1 MSLTKSEAMAEIL
14 KSGKD
19 PAYFINRYAKIS
31 EPMKGLIPF
40 DLYPFQE
47 DALKIFNDHRFS
59 VVLKARQ
66 LGISTTVAGYICWLM
81 LFQREKNVLIVATKL
96 QTATNLVKK
105 VKSIHKHLP
114 SWLKIAEISINNRTS
129 FELSNGSQVKA
140 SSTSGDAGRS
150 EALSLLVVDE
160 AAFVEGM
167 DELWAGLYPTLST
180 GGRCIALST
189 PNGVGN
195 WFHKTYMES
204 EEEKNDFIYMK
215 LPWHVHPDRD
225 QSWFAKET
233 RNMSGREIAQE
244 LECSFNASGDTVIS
258 GDDLR
263 RILEHA
269 KEPQHRTGFDRNFW
283 IWEEPVPGAE
293 YLLAADVARGDGSD
307 FSVAQIIRL
316 DTMEQVA
323 EYQGKLTA
331 DMFAPILINMANDY
345 NEALLV
351 IENNH
356 DYGVLNRIEEI
367 GYNNLYYSI
376 KSTHE
381 YVDSV
386 TAEALGGVA
395 GFTMSSKTRPLVIAK
410 LEEFTR
416 NKLLRINSMRT
427 INEVKTFIWYNGRP
441 QGMRGYN
448 DDLVIALAIAC
459 WVRDTALTTSQRD
472 IEQRRAMLNGIS
484 KGGRQM
490 NTKIEG
496 MRGYT
501 SNRQTQSTTMVGT
514 DGIFSFQEIDT
525 TF

>member
-1 MSLTKSEAMAEIL
+1 
-14 KSGKD
+14 
-19 PAYFINRYAKIS
+19 
-31 EPMKGLIPF
+31 
-40 DLYPFQE
+40 
-47 DALKIFNDHRFS
+47 
-59 VVLKARQ
+59 
-66 LGISTTVAGYICWLM
+66 
-81 LFQREKNVLIVATKL
+81 
-96 QTATNLVKK
+96 
-105 VKSIHKHLP
+105 
-114 SWLKIAEISINNRTS
+114 
-129 FELSNGSQVKA
+129 
-140 SSTSGDAGRS
+140 
-150 EALSLLVVDE
+150 
-160 AAFVEGM
+160 
-167 DELWAGLYPTLST
+167 
-180 GGRCIALST
+180 
-189 PNGVGN
+189 
-195 WFHKTYMES
+195 
-204 EEEKNDFIYMK
+204 
-215 LPWHVHPDRD
+215 
-225 QSWFAKET
+225 
-233 RNMSGREIAQE
+233 
-244 LECSFNASGDTVIS
+244 
-258 GDDLR
+258 
-263 RILEHA
+263 
-269 KEPQHRTGFDRNFW
+269 
-283 IWEEPVPGAE
+283 
-293 YLLAADVARGDGSD
+293 
-307 FSVAQIIRL
+307 
-316 DTMEQVA
+316 MEQVA

-514 DGIFSFQEIDT
+514 DGRVHDISWIYKG
-525 TF
+525 